1 MGKKIIHIDKGR
13 KNMKINMV
21 NGEIQISKKDLEKID
36 FPSYIITRA
45 EKERYIYYMACI
57 EYLNSFSLSRPEKS
71 TSHEYRIIKQA
82 VKNLSPL
89 TKPKKLAD
97 FLNIDIELVY
107 FGMEKGYI
115 EYIKLN
121 ERCSVKTACIIL
133 FLKKFSVLLKYFDN

>member
-57 EYLNSFSLSRPEKS
+57 EYLDSFSFSGPEKS
-71 TSHEYRIIKQA
+71 TC
-82 VKNLSPL
+82 
-89 TKPKKLAD
+89 T
-97 FLNIDIELVY
+97 
-107 FGMEKGYI
+107 
-115 EYIKLN
+115 
-121 ERCSVKTACIIL
+121 
-133 FLKKFSVLLKYFDN
+133 